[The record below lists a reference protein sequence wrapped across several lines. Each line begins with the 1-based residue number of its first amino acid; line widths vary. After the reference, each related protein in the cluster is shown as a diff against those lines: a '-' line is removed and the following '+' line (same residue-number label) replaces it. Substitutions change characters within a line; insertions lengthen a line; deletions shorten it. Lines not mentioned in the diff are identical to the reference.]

1 MKRTQAGARA
11 QRASLIGAVALTL
24 AWALALAGCQAPGQT
39 EAASDGWVS
48 ISGDRV
54 PVEIARNPEEQSR
67 GLGERNSLAWGHG
80 MLFVYDKP
88 NFPRFWMKGMRFDID
103 IVWILGDRIVEIS
116 HRVPHVP
123 GENGPT
129 LMPRSLTDRVLE
141 VSAGFAQSHA
151 WRAGQRVEIEI
162 PSPLP

>member
-1 MKRTQAGARA
+1 MNRTRIGDPTRRPWPTRA
-11 QRASLIGAVALTL
+11 AIFILASAV
-24 AWALALAGCQAPGQT
+24 ALAGCHAPGQS
-39 EAASDGWVS
+39 EATPNASVI

-54 PVEIARNPEEQSR
+54 LVEIAQTPGEQSL

-80 MLFVYDKP
+80 MLFLYDKP
-88 NFPRFWMKGMRFDID
+88 GFPRFWMKGMRFDID

-129 LMPRSLTDRVLE
+129 LVPRSLTDRVLE
-141 VSAGFAQSHA
+141 VPAGFAQSHR
-151 WRAGQRVEIEI
+151 WHKGQRVEIEI
-162 PSPLP
+162 PSPTP